1 MPNLLPFRI
10 YPNGK
15 LKGAMN
21 SITCDQKPWFRKKFI
36 IEWAYKKLFMRIFSI
51 KRFITEYYV
60 SSFLIKDCV
69 RYIFANLF
77 CMSKKEHLRK
87 KDKCFLFH
95 FENSFRSE
103 NNQIFTSQV
112 FSRLYKLSERETWN
126 CFTE

>member
-10 YPNGK
+10 YLNGK

-21 SITCDQKPWFRKKFI
+21 SITCDQKPWFRKKFF
-36 IEWAYKKLFMRIFSI
+36 IEWAYKKLFIRIFSI

-87 KDKCFLFH
+87 KNKCFLFH

-112 FSRLYKLSERETWN
+112 FSRRYKLSERETWN